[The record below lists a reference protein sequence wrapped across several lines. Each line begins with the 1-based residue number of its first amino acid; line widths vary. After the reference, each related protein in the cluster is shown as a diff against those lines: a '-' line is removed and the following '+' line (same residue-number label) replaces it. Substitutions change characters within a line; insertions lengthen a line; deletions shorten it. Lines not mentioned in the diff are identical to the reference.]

1 MTPVYA
7 RIEAVSRP
15 RLHLTDVIPAWR
27 LGVSGQRQVTVSR

>member
-15 RLHLTDVIPAWR
+15 RLHLTDVIPA
-27 LGVSGQRQVTVSR
+27 VTARRVGAENR